1 MVVEV
6 DADESSAGEDAA
18 GALTGAEVEQ
28 CLVVELSDGEGNGE
42 RRTAVADVSLVGRSE
57 VGDEVIVNVEALDLR
72 LGSGGFDIV
81 HANLTR
87 GLRGDGGAGGHVMKL
102 NYTSL
107 QHSVMPVEDA
117 RLELPVARP
126 VAVLAL
132 HGQLAAVAWAFAQ
145 SSPAGRL
152 GYVQTEGGAL
162 PGGHSRTVRA
172 LRRSGLLAGHLT
184 AGAAFGGEGEAIT
197 TAGALHHGLRALD
210 WDAAVCGPG
219 PGIVGSSSAL
229 GHGGMGALDS
239 AHVALA
245 LGCPTLLV
253 ARMSTSDDRE
263 RHRGISHHTLTVLD
277 LLLEPVT
284 VALPAGMR
292 SPVGA
297 DLRAGLGAIFAGA
310 AAGTGAGASA
320 SASAGAGAGRPAL
333 ALDVERPVRIT
344 RHDWR
349 RAAVDLPA
357 YAASGLPTETM
368 GRGLMEDPLFFGAAL
383 AGGTALAELTAQAE
397 PEEGTGEG

>member
-1 MVVEV
+1 MLKLRPAIVVE
-6 DADESSAGEDAA
+6 ADPEDA
-18 GALTGAEVEQ
+18 GAVHAAAATAEQ
-28 CLVVELSDGEGNGE
+28 RLLIELSGGQGAGQ
-42 RRTAVADVSLVGRSE
+42 RREAIADVSLVGRAE
-57 VGDEVIVNVEALDLR
+57 VGDELIVNVEALDLG

-81 HANLTR
+81 HVNLSR
-87 GLRGDGGAGGHVMKL
+87 GLAGEGEPGAAVMKL

-107 QHSVMPVEDA
+107 QHAVAPVEED
-117 RLELPVARP
+117 RLELPLQRP

-132 HGQLAAVAWAFAQ
+132 HGQLAAVAWAFSQGA
-145 SSPAGRL
+145 PGARL
-152 GYVQTEGGAL
+152 GYVQTAGGAL

-172 LRRSGLLAGHLT
+172 LRGQGLLAGHLS
-184 AGAAFGGEGEAIT
+184 AGAAFGGEGEAMT
-197 TAGALHHGLRALD
+197 TAGALHHGLRSLG
-210 WDAAVCGPG
+210 WDAAVVGPG

-229 GHGGMGALDS
+229 GHGGMSALDS
-239 AHVALA
+239 AHVSLA

-297 DLRAGLGAIFAGA
+297 DLRAGLGAVFAG
-310 AAGTGAGASA
+310 GAGA
-320 SASAGAGAGRPAL
+320 RPAL

-357 YAASGLPTETM
+357 YAASGLSSETM
-368 GRGLMEDPLFFGAAL
+368 GRGLAQDPLFFGAAL
-383 AGGTALAELTAQAE
+383 AGGTALAELARQESA
-397 PEEGTGEG
+397 EGTGEGG

>member
-1 MVVEV
+1 MLKLRPAIVVE
-6 DADESSAGEDAA
+6 AEPAAAA
-18 GALTGAEVEQ
+18 GAPQTAATAEQ
-28 CLVVELSDGEGNGE
+28 RLVVELSAGESAGQ
-42 RRTAVADVSLVGRSE
+42 RRDAIADVSLVGRAE
-57 VGDEVIVNVEALDLR
+57 VGDELIVNVEALDLG
-72 LGSGGFDIV
+72 LGSGGFDVV
-81 HANLTR
+81 HVNLSR
-87 GLRGDGGAGGHVMKL
+87 GLAGRGEAGAAVMKL

-107 QHSVMPVEDA
+107 QHAVSPVEDD
-117 RLELPVARP
+117 RLELPLQRP

-132 HGQLAAVAWAFAQ
+132 HGQLAAVAWAFSRGA
-145 SSPAGRL
+145 PGARL
-152 GYVQTEGGAL
+152 GYVQTVGGAL

-172 LRRSGLLAGHLT
+172 LREQRLLAGHLT
-184 AGAAFGGEGEAIT
+184 AGAAFGGEGEAMT
-197 TAGALHHGLRALD
+197 TAGALHHGLRTLA

-219 PGIVGSSSAL
+219 PGIVGSSSVL
-229 GHGGMGALDS
+229 GHGGMAALDS
-239 AHVALA
+239 AHVSLA

-297 DLRAGLGAIFAGA
+297 DLRAGLGAIFAGGTA
-310 AAGTGAGASA
+310 A
-320 SASAGAGAGRPAL
+320 RPAL

-349 RAAVDLPA
+349 RATVDLPA
-357 YAASGLPTETM
+357 YAASGLSSETM
-368 GRGLMEDPLFFGAAL
+368 GRGLAEDPLFFGAAL
-383 AGGTALAELTAQAE
+383 AGGTALAELAAIE
-397 PEEGTGEG
+397 SEDGAGDAA